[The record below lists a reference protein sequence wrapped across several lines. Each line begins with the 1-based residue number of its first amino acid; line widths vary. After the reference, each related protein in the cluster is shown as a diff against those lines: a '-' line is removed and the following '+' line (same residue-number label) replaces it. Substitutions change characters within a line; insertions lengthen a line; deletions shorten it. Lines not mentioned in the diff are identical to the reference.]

1 MTKVQKIAASIAAQM
16 AEEFRG
22 FYFKNGNPRRMRALE
37 LERAWNSSPVAEKYK
52 RCCKAATKCGDWERN
67 GEFNR
72 FFRSAFLK
80 ALKGN

>member
-1 MTKVQKIAASIAAQM
+1 MTKVKKIAASIAAQM

-22 FYFKNGNPRRMRALE
+22 FYFKNGNPRKMRALE
-37 LERAWNSSPVAEKYK
+37 LERAWNSSPVAKKYNIL
-52 RCCKAATKCGDWERN
+52 CKAATKCGDWERN

-72 FFRSAFLK
+72 FFQSAFKK